1 MGGVGFRESGFDALA
16 GDATVAV
23 VGLRDGSAVPSPTE
37 LGDAGCMGARMRM
50 SEIVKAT
57 MSMALLFANIPR
69 VFTLLI

>member
-1 MGGVGFRESGFDALA
+1 MAGLGGGAAGIAALA
-16 GDATVAV
+16 GDSTATVTV
-23 VGLRDGSAVPSPTE
+23 LRDGSAVPSPTE

-57 MSMALLFANIPR
+57 MSMALLFANILR